1 MVRCGGDMIKKKWL
15 DKHAPKLE
23 SEPYAEGTV
32 KDLRLK
38 LGMTQKEL
46 AELLGVPKT
55 NVGNWEFTGYNP
67 PEVLQKLQK
76 IYDDTKA
83 LAKDD
88 GIDIIEKVSYI
99 RHRLGISYDKLAQLI
114 GSRHGT
120 TVKGWMEGR
129 KPQMKYMAEINR
141 MYYELKGQHKTT
153 PQKRRPTFCQINQLD
168 KASWK
173 VKIENPVI
181 VWR

>member
-1 MVRCGGDMIKKKWL
+1 MIKKKWL
-15 DKHAPKLE
+15 DKHVPKPE

-55 NVGNWEFTGYNP
+55 NIGNWEYTGKNP
-67 PEVLQKLQK
+67 PEIIHKLQK
-76 IYDDTKA
+76 IYEDTKDRIV
-83 LAKDD
+83 DD

-99 RHRLGISYDKLAQLI
+99 RHRLGVSYDRLAQLM
-114 GSRHGT
+114 GAGHGT
-120 TVKGWMEGR
+120 TVTSWMDGR
-129 KPQMKYMAEINR
+129 EPRMKYIAEINR
-141 MYYELKGQHKTT
+141 MYYELKGQHKPK
-153 PQKRRPTFCQINQLD
+153 PQKRRPTFCQLD
-168 KASWK
+168 PLSRTSWK
-173 VKIENPVI
+173 AEIESSVI